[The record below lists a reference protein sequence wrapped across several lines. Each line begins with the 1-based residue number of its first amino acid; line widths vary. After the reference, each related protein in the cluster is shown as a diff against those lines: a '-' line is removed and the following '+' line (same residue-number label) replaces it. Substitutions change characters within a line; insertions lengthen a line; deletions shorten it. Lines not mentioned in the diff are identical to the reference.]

1 MIRQPPR
8 SKRTDTPV
16 PYTTLVRSREAV
28 PDPEILL
35 ASLVETLG
43 RVHITAVDATALA
56 LGLTGDT
63 ISANLIVVGMA
74 VQLGL
79 LPLKPDSIEQAIKLN
94 GVATKLNIRAFRLG
108 RLFIVD
114 PEHVSKLARR
124 AGGPAAVPRTLAE
137 VIAHRSDRKSTRLN

>member
-1 MIRQPPR
+1 MSLARL
-8 SKRTDTPV
+8 DWD
-16 PYTTLVRSREAV
+16 AV
-28 PDPEILL
+28 FFFKQK
-35 ASLVETLG
+35 
-43 RVHITAVDATALA
+43 TAYELR
-56 LGLTGDT
+56 
-63 ISANLIVVGMA
+63 ISDWSSDVCSSDL
-74 VQLGL
+74 L

-137 VIAHRSDRKSTRLN
+137 VIAHRSAHLVV